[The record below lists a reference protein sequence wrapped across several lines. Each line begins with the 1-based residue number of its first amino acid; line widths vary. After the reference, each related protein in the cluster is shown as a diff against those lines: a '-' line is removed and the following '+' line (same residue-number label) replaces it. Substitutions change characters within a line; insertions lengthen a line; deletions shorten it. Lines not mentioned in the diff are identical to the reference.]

1 MRTIKRT
8 FTVTN
13 ITAQRVRVINNNV
26 VVENLG
32 MITTMDKVT
41 DANAARVF
49 TKHCPTVAKGDNVVV
64 VNVETVEETY
74 AMRGED
80 FIKYAK
86 RVENEST
93 PQEV

>member
-13 ITAQRVRVINNNV
+13 VTAQRVRVINNHV

-32 MITTMDKVT
+32 TISTMDKVT
-41 DANAARVF
+41 DVNAARVF
-49 TKHCPTVAKGDNVVV
+49 AKYCPTIARGDNVVV
-64 VNVETVEETY
+64 TNVETIEETY

-86 RVENEST
+86 RVENET
-93 PQEV
+93 APQKV

>member
-32 MITTMDKVT
+32 TISTMDKVT

-74 AMRGED
+74 TMRGEE
-80 FIKYAK
+80 FIKHAK
-86 RVENEST
+86 RVEDET
-93 PQEV
+93 APQEI

>member
-32 MITTMDKVT
+32 MISTMDKVT

-74 AMRGED
+74 AMRGEE
-80 FIKYAK
+80 FIKHAK
-86 RVENEST
+86 RVEDET
-93 PQEV
+93 APQEI

>member
-32 MITTMDKVT
+32 TITTMSKVT
-41 DANAARVF
+41 DTNAARVF
-49 TKHCPTVAKGDNVVV
+49 IKHCPTIAKDDNVVV
-64 VNVETVEETY
+64 TNVETLEETY
-74 AMRGED
+74 SMRGED

-86 RVENEST
+86 RVENETT
-93 PQEV
+93 PQKI

>member
-1 MRTIKRT
+1 MRSIKRS

-13 ITAQRVRVINNNV
+13 VTAQRVRVINNNV

-32 MITTMDKVT
+32 TISTMDKVT
-41 DANAARVF
+41 DVNAARVF
-49 TKHCPTVAKGDNVVV
+49 AKHCPAVSKGDNVVV
-64 VNVETVEETY
+64 TNVETVEESY
-74 AMRGED
+74 IMSGEE

-86 RVENEST
+86 RVENETT

>member
-26 VVENLG
+26 AVENLG
-32 MITTMDKVT
+32 TISTMDKVT

-74 AMRGED
+74 TMPGEE
-80 FIKYAK
+80 FIKHAK
-86 RVENEST
+86 RVEDET
-93 PQEV
+93 APQEI

>member
-1 MRTIKRT
+1 MRAIKRT
-8 FTVTN
+8 FTVTH

-32 MITTMDKVT
+32 MISTMDNVT
-41 DANAARVF
+41 DANAAKVF

-64 VNVETVEETY
+64 VNVEAVKETY

-86 RVENEST
+86 RVENET
-93 PQEV
+93 APQEV

>member
-1 MRTIKRT
+1 MRSIKRS

-13 ITAQRVRVINNNV
+13 VTAQRVRVINNNV

-32 MITTMDKVT
+32 TISTMDKVT
-41 DANAARVF
+41 DVNAARVF
-49 TKHCPTVAKGDNVVV
+49 AKHCPAVSKGDNVVV
-64 VNVETVEETY
+64 TSVETVEESY
-74 AMRGED
+74 IMSGED

-86 RVENEST
+86 RVENETT

>member
-13 ITAQRVRVINNNV
+13 VTAQRVRVISNNV

-32 MITTMDKVT
+32 TITTMDKVT

-49 TKHCPTVAKGDNVVV
+49 TKHCAAVAKGDNVVV
-64 VNVETVEETY
+64 TNVETVEETY

-86 RVENEST
+86 RVENET
-93 PQEV
+93 APQEV